1 MAFCLSFFPCRAR
14 LCGTPHRPQAASGG
28 DGKTRPTAQETGKG
42 DPGGGAERA
51 RGGPGDGV
59 AHYTE
64 DGGESWVDL
73 PGDTPVSMNLWGFG
87 KSFLDEAEQRFAGWL
102 TENLPVNPLKCEYFL
117 PLVVTELI
125 EENKAKIQVLR
136 STDKWFG
143 VTYREDKPLVVEA
156 IARKTAEGQYPEN
169 LWK

>member
-1 MAFCLSFFPCRAR
+1 MCIRDSTRIEPCD
-14 LCGTPHRPQAASGG
+14 GG
-28 DGKTRPTAQETGKG
+28 
-42 DPGGGAERA
+42 
-51 RGGPGDGV
+51 

-102 TENLPVNPLKCEYFL
+102 TQNLPVNPLKCEYFL

-143 VTYREDKPLVVEA
+143 VTYREDKPLVVDA
-156 IARKTAEGQYPEN
+156 IARKTAEGQYPEK
-169 LWK
+169 LWE